1 MSIWADSESSENID
15 TNRVVVVGGGP
26 AGCAAARTLAQAGL
40 PVALVELKGANRDK
54 ACGDMFM
61 PGAVAIIKCL
71 GLSRQ
76 RLLSIGASFEAA
88 DLLGSRGLFR
98 KISRGLLRKIM
109 YPTEPVWILPRRLID
124 QALRDCLPTDVS
136 VLYNMCVNG
145 ILKPANARL
154 QVCARAATGRV
165 IHLRCGAVVLATG
178 AQSVLP
184 AQWGIAGVPIIAPS
198 LSAYVRN
205 PGFETPSFEF
215 LSACLPGY
223 RWLFPTADDE
233 ANVGVCSLIGAKGSE
248 LRKRGGHLL
257 DAYHLADGVRW
268 RGGVGALW
276 SGRGTRWHHDAGVVA
291 CGDAAGLAD
300 PITGEGIT
308 AALTSGWAAG
318 TAVANFLTHK
328 RDPSWLQKYTNW
340 VRATFAVAYATSPLR
355 TAWTQLCG
363 VSGATRRQR

>member
-1 MSIWADSESSENID
+1 MSTWADSESSENID
-15 TNRVVVVGGGP
+15 TNRVVIIGGGP
-26 AGCAAARTLAQAGL
+26 AGCAAAKALAQAGL
-40 PVALVELKGANRDK
+40 PVALVEREGANRDK
-54 ACGDMFM
+54 SCGDMFM
-61 PGAVAIIKCL
+61 PGAVAIIKRL

-76 RLLSIGASFEAA
+76 SLLSLGASFEAV
-88 DLLGSRGLFR
+88 DLLGSRGLLWKTLFR
-98 KISRGLLRKIM
+98 DD
-109 YPTEPVWILPRRLID
+109 PVWILPRRLID
-124 QALRDCLPTDVS
+124 QALRDCLPAEVS
-136 VLYNMCVNG
+136 VLYNIYVKG
-145 ILKPANARL
+145 ILKSANTRL
-154 QVCARAATGRV
+154 QVCARAATGRL
-165 IHLRCGAVVLATG
+165 IHLRCEAVVLATG
-178 AQSVLP
+178 AQNALP
-184 AQWGIAGVPIIAPS
+184 AQWGISGLPIIAPS

-215 LSACLPGY
+215 LGACRPGY

-233 ANVGVCSLIGAKGSE
+233 ANVGVCSLIGARGSE

-300 PITGEGIT
+300 PITGEGLT

-318 TAVANFLTHK
+318 TAVANFLTHM
-328 RDPSWLQKYTNW
+328 RDPCWLENYTNR
-340 VRATFAVAYATSPLR
+340 VRATFAALYATSPLR

-363 VSGATRRQR
+363 DSP

>member
-1 MSIWADSESSENID
+1 MSTWADSESSENID
-15 TNRVVVVGGGP
+15 TNRVVVIGGGP
-26 AGCAAARTLAQAGL
+26 AGCAAAKALTQAGL
-40 PVALVELKGANRDK
+40 PVALVERDGANRDK

-61 PGAVAIIKCL
+61 PRAVAIIKRI

-76 RLLSIGASFEAA
+76 NLLSVGASFGAV
-88 DLLGSRGLFR
+88 DLLGSRGL
-98 KISRGLLRKIM
+98 LRKTI

-124 QALRDCLPTDVS
+124 RALRDCLPAGVS
-136 VLYNMCVNG
+136 VLYNICVNG
-145 ILKPANARL
+145 IHQSANTRF
-154 QVCARAATGRV
+154 QVCARTATGRM
-165 IHLRCGAVVLATG
+165 IYLRCEAVVLATG
-178 AQSVLP
+178 AQNALP

-215 LSACLPGY
+215 LSACRPGY

-257 DAYHLADGVRW
+257 DAYQLADGVRW

-291 CGDAAGLAD
+291 CGDAAGLGD
-300 PITGEGIT
+300 PITGEGLT

-328 RDPSWLQKYTNW
+328 RDPSWLRSYTNR
-340 VRATFAVAYATSPLR
+340 VRATFAVVYATSPLR

-363 VSGATRRQR
+363 VSGDTRRQR

>member
-1 MSIWADSESSENID
+1 MSISANSESSENID

-26 AGCAAARTLAQAGL
+26 AGCAAAKALAHAGL
-40 PVALVELKGANRDK
+40 PVTLVERDGANRDK
-54 ACGDMFM
+54 SCGDMFM
-61 PGAVAIIKCL
+61 PGAVAIIKRL

-76 RLLSIGASFEAA
+76 NLLSIGASFEAV
-88 DLLGSRGLFR
+88 DLLGPRGF
-98 KISRGLLRKIM
+98 LRKIM
-109 YPTEPVWILPRRLID
+109 FRAESVWILPRRLID
-124 QALRDCLPTDVS
+124 QALRDCLSADVS
-136 VLYNMCVNG
+136 VLYNIYVNQ
-145 ILKPANARL
+145 ILKPANTHL

-165 IHLRCGAVVLATG
+165 IQFRCDAVVLATG
-178 AQSVLP
+178 AQNALP

-205 PGFETPSFEF
+205 PGFKTLSFEF
-215 LSACLPGY
+215 LSACRPGY
-223 RWLFPTADDE
+223 RWLFPAADDQ

-300 PITGEGIT
+300 PITGEGLT

-328 RDPSWLQKYTNW
+328 RDASWLENYTNR
-340 VRATFAVAYATSPLR
+340 VRATFAALYATSPQR
-355 TAWTQLCG
+355 TAWRQLCG
-363 VSGATRRQR
+363 VSGTPRRQR

>member
-1 MSIWADSESSENID
+1 MSIWANSESSENID
-15 TNRVVVVGGGP
+15 TNRVVIIGGGP
-26 AGCAAARTLAQAGL
+26 AGCAAAKALGQAGL
-40 PVALVELKGANRDK
+40 PVALVERAGANRDK
-54 ACGDMFM
+54 SCGDMFM
-61 PGAVAIIKCL
+61 PGAVAMLKRL

-76 RLLSIGASFEAA
+76 SLLSVGASFEAV
-88 DLLGSRGLFR
+88 DLLG
-98 KISRGLLRKIM
+98 SRGLLRKIM
-109 YPTEPVWILPRRLID
+109 YPTDPVWILPRRFID
-124 QALRDCLPTDVS
+124 QALRDCLPAAVS
-136 VLYNMCVNG
+136 VLYNIYVNQ
-145 ILKPANARL
+145 ILRPVNTHL

-165 IHLRCGAVVLATG
+165 IHLRCEAVVLATG
-178 AQSVLP
+178 AQNALP

-205 PGFETPSFEF
+205 RGFETPSFEF
-215 LSACLPGY
+215 LSACRPGY

-257 DAYHLADGVRW
+257 DTYHLADGVRW

-291 CGDAAGLAD
+291 CGDAAGLVD
-300 PITGEGIT
+300 PITGEGLT

-328 RDPSWLQKYTNW
+328 RDPSWLENYTHR
-340 VRATFAVAYATSPLR
+340 VRATFAALYATSPQR
-355 TAWTQLCG
+355 AAWTQLCG
-363 VSGATRRQR
+363 VSAAPLRQR

>member
-1 MSIWADSESSENID
+1 MSIWADAESSQNID
-15 TNRVVVVGGGP
+15 TNRVVVIGGGP
-26 AGCAAARTLAQAGL
+26 AGCAAAKSLAQGGL
-40 PVALVELKGANRDK
+40 PVALVERDGANRDK

-61 PGAVAIIKCL
+61 PGAVAIIKRF

-76 RLLSIGASFEAA
+76 SLLSVGTSFEAV
-88 DLLGSRGLFR
+88 DLLGSRGLLPKR
-98 KISRGLLRKIM
+98 IYTS
-109 YPTEPVWILPRRLID
+109 EPVWILPRRLID

-136 VLYNMCVNG
+136 VLYNMYVHE
-145 ILKPANARL
+145 ILKLANGRL
-154 QVCARAATGRV
+154 QVCAKAATGRV
-165 IHLRCGAVVLATG
+165 IHFRCEAVVLASG
-178 AQSVLP
+178 AQNALP

-215 LSACLPGY
+215 LSASRPGY
-223 RWLFPTADDE
+223 RWLFPIADCQ

-248 LRKRGGHLL
+248 LRKRGCHLL

-268 RGGVGALW
+268 RGGAGALW
-276 SGRGTRWHHDAGVVA
+276 SGRGKRWHHDAGVVA

-300 PITGEGIT
+300 PITGEGLT

-328 RDPSWLQKYTNW
+328 RDPRWLQNYTNR

-355 TAWTQLCG
+355 AAWTQLCF
-363 VSGATRRQR
+363 VSGANRRQR